1 MILLLIILLGLVLRL
16 ISINQSFW
24 LDEATSVLVAR
35 DFSFQAII
43 TKFSPGDFHPPF
55 YYFLLKIW
63 IGVFGA
69 TEVGARSLSVILGSA
84 TIPLV
89 FLIGRKLLSKETGLV
104 AALFFATAPLH
115 IYYSQEARMYTL
127 AAFLATLLIL
137 FFLRIKEDSRK
148 FYNWVGFIITGSLLI
163 YTHYQT
169 LSLFIVLITYL
180 WMSQRK
186 FFLDNFKKL
195 FLSFTLIAV
204 LFLFWTP
211 ILAKQLHTA
220 VLAKMNTPGWWA
232 VLGQANLKQLALV
245 PIKFLIGRVSSYDK
259 IFYAISLLFPL
270 ALSGYLL
277 TRSISFIKKTLLIW
291 LWLLIPIAVS
301 AIFGWVSSG
310 FSYFRLLFVLPAFYL
325 LLAFGAVSITS
336 KTLKQGAVLALSIV
350 NLVASGIYL
359 FNPMFHREDWR
370 EAVRFIE
377 LKSRNEPAASIF
389 VTRNQRDPYRYYSEG
404 YVFSYGPEGLSKGPF
419 STIWLFRYVQPIF
432 DPDDAL
438 RERVEE
444 LGYIKRAEHDF
455 NGVIVWEYDLKH

>member
-1 MILLLIILLGLVLRL
+1 MILLLIVLLGFVLRV

-35 DFSFQAII
+35 DFSFSDII
-43 TKFSPGDFHPPF
+43 TRFSPGDFHPPL

-69 TEVGARSLSVILGSA
+69 TEIGARSLSVVLGLA

-89 FLIGRKLLSKETGLV
+89 FLIGRKLLNKETGLI

-115 IYYSQEARMYTL
+115 IYYSQEARMYVL
-127 AAFLATLLIL
+127 ATFLATLLIL
-137 FFLRIKEDSRK
+137 FFLRIKKDSRR
-148 FYNWVGFIITGSLLI
+148 FYNWVGFIIAGSLLI

-169 LSLFIVLITYL
+169 LSLFIVLIAYL

-186 FFLDNFKKL
+186 FFLDNFRKW
-195 FLSFTLIAV
+195 FLSFALIAV
-204 LFLFWTP
+204 FFLFWTP
-211 ILAKQLHTA
+211 VLAKQLHTA
-220 VLAKMNTPGWWA
+220 VLAKMNTPGWWV

-245 PIKFLIGRVSSYDK
+245 PIKLLIGRISSYNK
-259 IFYAISLLFPL
+259 VFYAISILFPL

-277 TRSISFIKKTLLIW
+277 ARSISFIKKTLLIW
-291 LWLLIPIAVS
+291 LWLLIPVAVS
-301 AIFGWVSSG
+301 AIFGWFSSG

-325 LLAFGAVSITS
+325 LLAFGAVSIKS
-336 KTLKQGAVLALSIV
+336 KTLKQGVVLALLIV

-359 FNPMFHREDWR
+359 FNPKFHREDWR

-377 LKSRNEPAASIF
+377 ERSRGKSTASIF

-404 YVFSYGPEGLSKGPF
+404 YVLPYGPEGLAKGPF
-419 STIWLFRYVQPIF
+419 TTIWLFRYVQPIF

-438 RERVEE
+438 RKRVEE

-455 NGVIVWEYDLKH
+455 NGVIVWEYNKI